1 MDFQF
6 IPSAYAQSGLV
17 PIIEGYDPLVLIKT
31 ALAWAFILA
40 GVLCLVFIFI
50 GGLSFIVSSGNDEK
64 IKKAVATIRYAVVG
78 LIIVIISMTA
88 VSLISRFF
96 SVQFTFIS
104 FKDIVDTVKSI
115 TSEIG
120 AERGGVPGY
129 ENDLYYDGGL

>member
-1 MDFQF
+1 MNFF
-6 IPSAYAQSGLV
+6 PPAHAQDLI

-31 ALAWAFILA
+31 AIAWAFIVA

-50 GGLSFIVSSGNDEK
+50 GGVSFIVSSGNDEK
-64 IKKAVATIRYAVVG
+64 IKKAVSSIRYAVVG

-96 SVQFTFIS
+96 NVPFTFVS
-104 FKDIVDTVKSI
+104 FKEIVETIRNI

-120 AERGGVPGY
+120 AEKTTPGT